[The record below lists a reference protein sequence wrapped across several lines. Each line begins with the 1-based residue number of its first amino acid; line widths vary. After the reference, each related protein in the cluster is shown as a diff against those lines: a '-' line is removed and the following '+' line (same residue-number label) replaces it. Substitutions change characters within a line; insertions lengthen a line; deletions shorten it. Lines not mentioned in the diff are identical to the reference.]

1 MDQRPEARTRL
12 WTGVVRLAAVV
23 VLLAAVVAVGYAVV
37 VRAGPPSEDDLREKA
52 GLIGKQELLIGVHDD
67 NPGVSL
73 LDTRT
78 GVFSGFDIEIAYMVA
93 ADLGFR
99 RSEVRLLPIESED
112 RNKMQARSSDNQFV
126 TVDLVVASY
135 SITREREDLPEVT
148 FSVPYLLTDQS
159 VVTRHDHGRVNTY
172 ADLRGRKVCSISTS
186 TSEDPA
192 KDAGVEQVTRLR
204 TSECIEDLLAGRV
217 EAVTQDAALLAGFV
231 KQYRGRLKM
240 HDIGQDHQER
250 WGINTGGN
258 TALRDLVNLSLYD
271 SRHDPTDQRWED
283 AFDEHLRSAQ
293 PDSLPQ
299 QVAVDRQPDARR
311 VDVRRWPWEWP
322 ARTP

>member
-1 MDQRPEARTRL
+1 M
-12 WTGVVRLAAVV
+12 VRLAAVV

-37 VRAGPPSEDDLREKA
+37 VRAGPPSVAELRERA
-52 GLIGKQELLIGVHDD
+52 GLIGKQQLLIGVHDD
-67 NPGVSL
+67 NPGVSMWNE
-73 LDTRT
+73 DTRDFT
-78 GVFSGFDIEIAYMVA
+78 GFDIDIAYMVA

-99 RSEVRLLPIESED
+99 RSEVQLLPIESED
-112 RNKMQARSSDNQFV
+112 RGKMQARTGNGFV

-135 SITREREDLPEVT
+135 SITREREELPEVT

-159 VVTRHDHGRVNTY
+159 VVTRSDHPRVNTY
-172 ADLRGRKVCSISTS
+172 ADLRGKKVCSISTS
-186 TSEDPA
+186 TSEGPA
-192 KDAGVEQVTRLR
+192 KDAGVESVIRLR
-204 TSECIEDLLAGRV
+204 TGECIEDLLAGRV

-231 KQYRGRLKM
+231 KRDPERLRM
-240 HDIGQDHQER
+240 HDIGQDLQER
-250 WGINTGGN
+250 WGINTGN
-258 TALRDLVNLSLYD
+258 NPALRDLVDLSLHD
-271 SRHDPTDQRWED
+271 SLHDPADQRWED

>member
-1 MDQRPEARTRL
+1 MDQKPAGTRL

-37 VRAGPPSEDDLREKA
+37 VRAGPPSVEELRERA

-73 LDTRT
+73 FDPATDD
-78 GVFSGFDIEIAYMVA
+78 FSGFDIEIAYMVA

-99 RSEVRLLPIESED
+99 RSEVQLLPIESED
-112 RNKMQARSSDNQFV
+112 RGKMQARAGDGRFV
-126 TVDLVVASY
+126 IVDLVVASY
-135 SITREREDLPEVT
+135 SITREREESDGVT
-148 FSVPYLLTDQS
+148 FSAPYLLTDQS
-159 VVTRHDHGRVNTY
+159 VVTRSDHPRVNTY
-172 ADLRGRKVCSISTS
+172 ADLRGEKVCSISTS
-186 TSEDPA
+186 TSEGPA
-192 KDAGVEQVTRLR
+192 KDAGVQPVIRLR
-204 TSECIEDLLAGRV
+204 TGECIGDLLAGRV

-231 KQYRGRLKM
+231 KQHSGRLKM
-240 HDIGQDHQER
+240 HDIGQDNQER
-250 WGINTGGN
+250 WGINTGDN

-271 SRHDPTDQRWED
+271 SLHDPADQRWED

-293 PDSLPQ
+293 PASLPQ
-299 QVAVDRQPDARR
+299 PVAVDRQPDVRR

-322 ARTP
+322 ARAS